1 MSTKTEK
8 LALLFALAAVAL
20 WSTVATA
27 FELALRHYSP
37 LTLLTIASSTSM
49 LVLWLLSR
57 HQLASCWQ
65 IIRQHT
71 GLAISVAIINPTAYY
86 LVLFAAYDLLPG
98 SQAQALNYS
107 WAMVLPIMAA
117 IFLRQRLHWYDWLA
131 MLVAY
136 TGVVIIASQG
146 QPELPDNLAGVG
158 LALGS
163 TLLWASYWII
173 TRASQFNAT
182 TLMTVGFTLATPM
195 LWLLSAWQGELPS
208 LTWQGNVAAIYVG
221 IFEMGITFV
230 LWGKALA
237 LTQHTARTSNL
248 IFLSPFIS
256 LVLLAVIVGEQ
267 IHPST
272 VLGLICIVLAILF
285 QQWRGAGMSN

>member
-1 MSTKTEK
+1 MAYQREK
-8 LALLFALAAVAL
+8 QAIIYALVAVGL

-27 FELALRHYSP
+27 FELALQHLSP
-37 LTLLTIASSTSM
+37 LGLLTLASTSSM
-49 LVLWLLSR
+49 LVLWLLSWR
-57 HQLASCWQ
+57 SRQLGACWK
-65 IIRQHT
+65 IVRQAP
-71 GLAISVAIINPTAYY
+71 LIAFSIAVINPTAYY
-86 LVLFAAYDLLPG
+86 LVLFGAYDLLPG

-136 TGVVIIASQG
+136 TGVVVIASQG
-146 QPELPDNLAGVG
+146 RPELPNNLAGVG

-173 TRASQFNAT
+173 TRASRFST
-182 TLMTVGFTLATPM
+182 TQLMTVGFTIATPM
-195 LWLLSAWQGELPS
+195 LWAIASWRNQLPAINSQGA
-208 LTWQGNVAAIYVG
+208 VAAVYVG

-248 IFLSPFIS
+248 IFLSPFVS
-256 LVLLAVIVGEQ
+256 LVLLSVIIGEH

-272 VLGLICIVLAILF
+272 VLGLLFIVLAILF
-285 QQWRGAGMSN
+285 QQWRARQR